1 MLQKAQFSTENCAFC
16 MEILPFYMIFGVF
29 VQMRPD
35 FTNWLTKQFSF
46 RVVLLVGYPT
56 ERAQFYTKK

>member
-16 MEILPFYMIFGVF
+16 MEILPFYMIFGAF
-29 VQMRPD
+29 VRMRPD

-46 RVVLLVGYPT
+46 RVVLLEWYPT
-56 ERAQFYTKK
+56 